1 MQTDHAISQVPLRI
15 VLIGFMGAGKSTAGP
30 ILAERLGW
38 RFIDADHYLQKRS
51 GATIADLFFNLGE
64 TAFRRMEA
72 EAFAE
77 LHRERDLVLALGGG
91 AIESESIRS
100 LLQQSNNTCVVFLS
114 APLDVLIKRC
124 DQQPDAS
131 IRPVLR
137 QRDALGQRFH
147 SRLPHYQRAHITVD
161 TEDLHPDKVVDRI
174 LHQLAENFSAM
185 PWNLKATT
193 I

>member
-1 MQTDHAISQVPLRI
+1 MQSDHAIPQAPLRI

-38 RFIDADHYLQKRS
+38 RFIDADIYLQNRKGS
-51 GATIADLFFNLGE
+51 TIADLFSNHGE

-72 EAFAE
+72 EVFSE
-77 LHRERDLVLALGGG
+77 LHGERDLVLALGGG
-91 AIESESIRS
+91 AIESESTRS
-100 LLQQSNNTCVVFLS
+100 LLEQSSDTCVVFLN
-114 APLDVLIKRC
+114 APLDVLIDRC
-124 DQQPDAS
+124 EKQPDAA

-161 TEDLHPDKVVDRI
+161 TEGLYPNEVVDRI
-174 LHQLAENFSAM
+174 LHQLVESFPAM
-185 PWNLKATT
+185 PWNLKATA

>member
-1 MQTDHAISQVPLRI
+1 MQPDHAIPQVPLRI
-15 VLIGFMGAGKSTAGP
+15 VLTGFMGAGKSTAGP

-38 RFIDADHYLQKRS
+38 RFVDADDYLRNRT

-64 TAFRRMEA
+64 TAFRQMEA

-124 DQQPDAS
+124 DQQPDAA

-137 QRDALGQRFH
+137 QREALGQRFH
-147 SRLPHYQRAHITVD
+147 SRLPHYQRAHITVH
-161 TEDLHPDKVVDRI
+161 TQDLHPDEVVDRI
-174 LHQLAENFSAM
+174 LLQLAENFPAT
-185 PWNLKATT
+185 PWNLKATA